1 MARKRSISL
10 LGIAPLAIA
19 AVLIG
24 AVFLP
29 GLFRGDPSVLPSTRE
44 GKPAPEVT
52 QIAIGSFDTF
62 TREDLELDGLK
73 LVNFWASWC
82 APCRVEHP
90 HLKALAE
97 QMPVYGINRDT
108 DAEAASAFLDELGN
122 PFSGIVH
129 DTRNVQSLEWGVYGL
144 PETFLIDAD
153 GNVVLHF
160 RGPITERFLE
170 RDFRPAIEAAGS

>member
-10 LGIAPLAIA
+10 LGSAPLVIA

-29 GLFRGDPSVLPSTRE
+29 GLFREDPNGLPSTRE
-44 GKPAPEVT
+44 GLPAPAIEV
-52 QIAIGSFDTF
+52 IALGAFEPFD
-62 TREDLELDGLK
+62 RADLEAEGLK
-73 LVNFWASWC
+73 IVNFWASWC

-108 DAEAASAFLDELGN
+108 DFASAAAFLEELGN

-129 DTRNVQSLEWGVYGL
+129 DTRNAQSLEWGVFGL
-144 PETFLIDAD
+144 PETFLIDGD
-153 GNVVLHF
+153 GTVLLHF

-170 RDFRPAIEAAGS
+170 RDFLPAIEAAGS